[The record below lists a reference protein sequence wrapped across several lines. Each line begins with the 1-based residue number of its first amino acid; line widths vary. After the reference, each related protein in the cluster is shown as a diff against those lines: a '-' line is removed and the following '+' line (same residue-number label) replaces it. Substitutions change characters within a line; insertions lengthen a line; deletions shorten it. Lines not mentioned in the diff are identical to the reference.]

1 MNKDKLKYVPF
12 NLFWCT
18 SSFLVPFVL
27 ASQILTFDT
36 LDSALVALYVYLI
49 DVRNQTDMDYL
60 SEKIEN
66 IADKQNKLNTPCS
79 CDKGKIACPGCY
91 GEQPK
96 FGQPKFGTCAGCKG
110 AGIVTC
116 GKCGGL

>member
-12 NLFWCT
+12 NLFWCI

-60 SEKIEN
+60 TNKIESLEN
-66 IADKQNKLNTPCS
+66 QNK
-79 CDKGKIACPGCY
+79 KA
-91 GEQPK
+91 
-96 FGQPKFGTCAGCKG
+96 
-110 AGIVTC
+110 
-116 GKCGGL
+116 

>member
-12 NLFWCT
+12 NLFWCI

-27 ASQILTFDT
+27 VSQILTFDT

-60 SEKIEN
+60 TNKIESLEN
-66 IADKQNKLNTPCS
+66 QNK
-79 CDKGKIACPGCY
+79 KA
-91 GEQPK
+91 
-96 FGQPKFGTCAGCKG
+96 
-110 AGIVTC
+110 
-116 GKCGGL
+116 

>member
-1 MNKDKLKYVPF
+1 
-12 NLFWCT
+12 
-18 SSFLVPFVL
+18 
-27 ASQILTFDT
+27 
-36 LDSALVALYVYLI
+36 
-49 DVRNQTDMDYL
+49 MDYL

-66 IADKQNKLNTPCS
+66 IADKQSKSNTPCS

-96 FGQPKFGTCAGCKG
+96 FGTCAGCKG

>member
-12 NLFWCT
+12 NFFWCI

-36 LDSALVALYVYLI
+36 LDSTLVALYVYLI

-60 SEKIEN
+60 SEKIESLEN
-66 IADKQNKLNTPCS
+66 QNK
-79 CDKGKIACPGCY
+79 KA
-91 GEQPK
+91 
-96 FGQPKFGTCAGCKG
+96 
-110 AGIVTC
+110 
-116 GKCGGL
+116 

>member
-12 NLFWCT
+12 NLFWCI

-27 ASQILTFDT
+27 VSQILTFDT

-60 SEKIEN
+60 SEKIESLEN
-66 IADKQNKLNTPCS
+66 QNK
-79 CDKGKIACPGCY
+79 KA
-91 GEQPK
+91 
-96 FGQPKFGTCAGCKG
+96 
-110 AGIVTC
+110 
-116 GKCGGL
+116 

>member
-12 NLFWCT
+12 NLFWCI

-27 ASQILTFDT
+27 ANQILTFDN

-66 IADKQNKLNTPCS
+66 IADKQNKLNTICS

-91 GEQPK
+91 GE
-96 FGQPKFGTCAGCKG
+96 QPKFGTCAGCKG